1 MTMFGYFRFFLA
13 TLVLLSHVGMNLN
26 GFNPGVVAV
35 VSFYMLAGYVVCKL
49 LTKNFSA
56 REPIYLPFYYER
68 LLRILP
74 NYFFVAL
81 LTLAFIAI
89 TGFGKPKLTFLSLF
103 NNALVIPLN
112 YYIYFDNSILTE
124 PKWWLIPPAW
134 SLGAELQAYLV
145 LPLVVYFRS
154 MKIIFSISSF
164 VVFSLACVG
173 ILHTEHFGYRLLPGV
188 LFIFILGVTTCN
200 NTHRE
205 GLSDLLINIFR

>member
-1 MTMFGYFRFFLA
+1 LQT
-13 TLVLLSHVGMNLN
+13 VD
-26 GFNPGVVAV
+26 
-35 VSFYMLAGYVVCKL
+35 
-49 LTKNFSA
+49 KNFSA

-112 YYIYFDNSILTE
+112 YYMYFDNSILTE

-205 GLSDLLINIFR
+205 GLSDLFDKYFPVITYALVMVLLIILAATQSKPNLRAIEVAVGILNWFAVRHLSGW